1 MLPPPTTASPPT
13 TARPTTTSTTTTT
26 TLPPVPVPTGW
37 ADPFGLHVARRLT
50 WGATPAVAGAIAT
63 RGLPAW
69 LDEQLAW
76 QTLDD
81 GFLRPMLAP
90 WPRPGWE
97 AAQVKADK
105 EWLVPGEVASHEMVR
120 RIFSPRQLHEVMVE
134 FWHDHFNIDVN
145 HYPARLHF
153 PSYDRTVV
161 RPHALG
167 RFADLLPAV
176 ASHPAMLAYLDQAS
190 SRADGGRTPNENYAR
205 ELMEL
210 HTVGTGGGYDQ
221 SDVVAVAH
229 LLTGWTVT
237 GETGGFTFRPQWHD
251 PGPMTPERVVLG
263 WSRGGLTG
271 EAAGRAF
278 LAHLARH
285 QVTAQRLC
293 HKLAVR
299 LIGEHVTRDA
309 AVVSAAAAAY
319 LAADTSIAAAVRSL
333 VLSAEFAA
341 SVGARV
347 RRPQSLATQMARALQ
362 LRWVAPDPDQFLWST
377 WSNLDQ
383 LGHAP
388 HAWPTPDGYPDE
400 TSHWL
405 SVGAMVSR
413 WNLAVWFAYG
423 SVAGLPFQARTTM
436 DWAPNRRWGEWL
448 DALARAFVGEPW
460 PPEVRQSVLDH
471 HGVGDATV
479 FRSWDHWAAA
489 PVITVLLQ
497 TPTFQRH

>member
-1 MLPPPTTASPPT
+1 
-13 TARPTTTSTTTTT
+13 
-26 TLPPVPVPTGW
+26 VPVGW

-50 WGATPAVAGAIAT
+50 WGATPSLAGDIAG

-69 LDEQLAW
+69 LDEQIAW
-76 QTLDD
+76 QAIDD
-81 GFLRPMLAP
+81 AHLAPMLAP
-90 WPRPGWE
+90 WPRPGWD
-97 AAQVKADK
+97 APQVQADQ
-105 EWLVPGEVASHEMVR
+105 EWLVPGEIAAHETLR
-120 RIFSPRQLHEVMVE
+120 RIFSRRQLHEVMVE

-145 HYPARLHF
+145 HHPARLHF
-153 PSYDRTVV
+153 PSFDRTVV

-167 RFADLLPAV
+167 RFADILPAV
-176 ASHPAMLAYLDQAS
+176 AAHPAMLLYLDQAS

-210 HTVGTGGGYDQ
+210 HTVGTGAGYVQ
-221 SDVVAVAH
+221 ADVEAVAH

-237 GETGGFTFRPQWHD
+237 GETGSFAFNAQWHD
-251 PGPMTPERVVLG
+251 PGPMTPERAVLG

-271 EAAGRAF
+271 EAAGRGF
-278 LAHLARH
+278 LSHLAHH
-285 QVTAQRLC
+285 PTTAQRLC

-299 LIGEHVTRDA
+299 LIGEHVGPEDP
-309 AVVSAAAAAY
+309 VVAAAASAF
-319 LAADTSIAAAVRSL
+319 LAADTSIAAAVRAL
-333 VLSAEFAA
+333 VLSPEFAGSA
-341 SVGARV
+341 AARV

-362 LRWVAPDPDQFLWST
+362 LGWVAPDPDQFLWNT

-388 HAWPTPDGYPDE
+388 HSWPTPDGYPDE
-400 TSHWL
+400 SAHWL

-413 WNLAVWFAYG
+413 WNLAVWFAFG
-423 SVAGLPFQARTTM
+423 SVPGLAFQARSTM

-448 DALARAFVGEPW
+448 DALARAFAGEPW
-460 PPEVRQSVLDH
+460 PPEVRASVLTH
-471 HGVGDATV
+471 HGVSETTV

-497 TPTFQRH
+497 TPGFQRH